1 MLIDITVFK
10 SQNLVV
16 ELAPK
21 HTDVINNQRDNFL
34 RLVNDKLI
42 FEDIKRF
49 IKHKPFNLFLPE

>member
-21 HTDVINNQRDNFL
+21 HTDVINNQHGNFL

-49 IKHKPFNLFLPE
+49 ITHKAFNLFLPE